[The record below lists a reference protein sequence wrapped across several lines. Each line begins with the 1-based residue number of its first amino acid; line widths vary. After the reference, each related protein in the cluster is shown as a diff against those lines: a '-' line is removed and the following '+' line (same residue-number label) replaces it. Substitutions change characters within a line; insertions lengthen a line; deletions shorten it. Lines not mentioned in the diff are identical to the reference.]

1 MLNKIMVNM
10 KENVEVINNP
20 LLPTI
25 TKYHVIK
32 NINEINKFANKN
44 NYQIRAPFIEIKNN
58 DYYDIYI
65 ETYDLTKSDKV
76 SELHN
81 KSLEKRLKNKKI
93 IKPNSDYI
101 GKWQLIGEITEPDR
115 YFNPKEEH
123 YMPNI
128 KYNYIEI
135 YKNTKTNYDELRC
148 IDKYLINKSGDKVFL
163 SYLNKTKYNDII
175 TINMNTEDSNS
186 RPY

>member
-1 MLNKIMVNM
+1 M
-10 KENVEVINNP
+10 
-20 LLPTI
+20 
-25 TKYHVIK
+25 
-32 NINEINKFANKN
+32 
-44 NYQIRAPFIEIKNN
+44 PFIEIKNN

-65 ETYDLTKSDKV
+65 ETYDLTKRDKV

-81 KSLEKRLKNKKI
+81 KSLEERLKNKEI
-93 IKPNSDYI
+93 IKPNSDFI

-135 YKNTKTNYDELRC
+135 YENTKTNYDELRC

-163 SYLNKTKYNDII
+163 SYLSKTKYNDII
-175 TINMNTEDSNS
+175 TILMNTEESNS
-186 RPY
+186 RPYKYYYRKVK